1 VDAVPGVVGVQVYLT
16 REVGRG
22 VRGLVRGLSLKTRAY
37 VSTTS
42 MDARASVVMA
52 NMAQVRRRGEDGSQR
67 GERGRRAKG
76 GRQLAFQWS
85 LQVNR

>member
-1 VDAVPGVVGVQVYLT
+1 MLSPGVLGVQVYLT

-52 NMAQVRRRGEDGSQR
+52 NMAQVKRGGEGEGGLR
-67 GERGRRAKG
+67 GG
-76 GRQLAFQWS
+76 GQLAFQWS